1 MVTEDNT
8 ALLRV
13 RASSD
18 ATRLASAI
26 SHALYDGKEVALRA
40 IGAGAVN
47 QSVKALAIAQSYVGP
62 KGLSLTCRPGFVT
75 VQMDDGEVT
84 AILFRVYSQ

>member
-1 MVTEDNT
+1 MDDNT
-8 ALLRV
+8 ALLKV

-26 SHALYDGKEVALRA
+26 SHALYDGKEVSLRS

-47 QSVKALAIAQSYVGP
+47 QSVKALAIAQSYVGS
-62 KGLSLTCRPGFVT
+62 KGLSLTCRPGFTSVT
-75 VQMDDGEVT
+75 MDDGETVT
-84 AILFRVYSQ
+84 AILFKVYSQ